1 MITHY
6 LTKSDF
12 KVAQTC
18 PTKLYYRK
26 LGYPTR
32 EDGDEYLMALA
43 EQGYLVEALAR
54 ALYPDG
60 RWVGYRDDVESAAW
74 DTMAALAPD
83 TCTLF
88 EATFISGR
96 RMARAD
102 ILVKRGRVIE
112 LIEIKS
118 CGFDRQQNDE
128 RLRTGQA
135 NLFHAPKSPDGLHA
149 HWRPYIEDAAFQ
161 TAILQDVFPDLEIVP
176 YLLMPDTSRPCPV
189 DGLHHQFALRGLGG
203 GLGQAQ
209 TPAADFT
216 GDVRDLRR
224 GLFLAR
230 VDVREEVARVL
241 PEVRRRADIY
251 AAGLMPALR
260 RAPHTLSAHC
270 RHCEYRVAEGE
281 RRGFHDCWGDLA
293 DVSPHILDL
302 YHVSDLG
309 GRGGPLVKELIAAGK
324 AGALDIPERLLRK
337 ADGTRGE
344 VAQRQLRQLSGLRQ
358 NREWID
364 EALRPALAALP
375 YPHFFLDF
383 ETCAPAVPRYRGMR
397 PFETIAFQWCCQT
410 ITAPDEQPHAPPAPR
425 HSEWLQTTDSFPN
438 TAFAAALR
446 RQLGDHGAVFVWSG
460 HEATVL
466 RAIQRQMAERGETD
480 SEIYDWL
487 GRFLASGRLVD
498 MCRLTLKHYF
508 HPRMGGSTSLKVVT
522 DAVWQ
527 SDATV
532 RARLP
537 QYVSQTADGELRS
550 PYAALPPL
558 QVGDRTVSVAEGT
571 GAILAYHQMMERAA
585 AGAALEA
592 EGWRQLL
599 RQYCQL
605 DTVAMVMVWWH
616 WKGAR
621 V

>member
-18 PTKLYYRK
+18 AAKLYYRK

-32 EDGDEYLMALA
+32 EDGDEYLAALA
-43 EQGYLVEALAR
+43 DQGYLVEALAR

-83 TCTLF
+83 ACTLF
-88 EATFISGR
+88 EATFISGSKL
-96 RMARAD
+96 ARAD
-102 ILVKRGRVIE
+102 ILIKRGRVLE

-118 CGFDRQQNDE
+118 CGFDRARNDE
-128 RLRTGQA
+128 LLRAGQG
-135 NLFHAPKSPDGLHA
+135 NLFHAPRAADGLQA
-149 HWRPYIEDAAFQ
+149 KWRPYLEDAAFQ
-161 TAILQDVFPDLEIVP
+161 TAILQDVFPDLEVVP
-176 YLLMPDTSRPCPV
+176 YLLMPDTSRPCPF
-189 DGLHHQFALRGLGG
+189 DGLHHQFALRTAADRPGG
-203 GLGQAQ
+203 ADV
-209 TPAADFT
+209 PAAEYT
-216 GDVRDLRR
+216 GDRRELHR

-230 VDVREEVARVL
+230 VDVSQEVARLL
-241 PEVRRRADIY
+241 PTVRQRAEAY
-251 AAGLMPALR
+251 AADLMPALR
-260 RAPHTLSAHC
+260 RAAPALSVNC
-270 RHCEYRVAEGE
+270 RHCEYRVADGQQ
-281 RRGFHDCWGDLA
+281 RGFHDCWGGLA
-293 DVSPHILDL
+293 DASPHILDL

-309 GRGGPLVKELIAAGK
+309 GRGGPLANEQIAAGK
-324 AGALDIPERLLRK
+324 ASLFDIPERQIRK
-337 ADGTRGE
+337 IDGKLGE
-344 VAQRQLRQLSGLRQ
+344 VAQRQLRQLAGMRD

-364 EALRPALAALP
+364 EALPAKLAALP
-375 YPHFFLDF
+375 YPHFFVDF
-383 ETCAPAVPRYRGMR
+383 ETCAPAVPRYRGLR

-410 ITAPDEQPHAPPAPR
+410 IDAPDAPPR
-425 HSEWLQTTDSFPN
+425 HSEWIQTSDTFPN

-446 RQLGDHGAVFVWSG
+446 RQLGDDGPVFVWSS

-487 GRFLASGRLVD
+487 ARFLAGDRLVD
-498 MCRLTLKHYF
+498 MCRQTLKHYF
-508 HPRMGGSTSLKVVT
+508 HPRMGGSTSLKVVA

-537 QYVSQTADGELRS
+537 QYVQPAAGGGLAS

-558 QVGDRTVSVAEGT
+558 QVGARSLSVADGT
-571 GAILAYHQMMERAA
+571 GAILAYYSMMERAA
-585 AGAALEA
+585 AGATLEV
-592 EGWRQLL
+592 ERWRQLL
-599 RQYCQL
+599 RQYCKL
-605 DTVAMVMVWWH
+605 DTLAMVMVWWH
-616 WKGAR
+616 WRGAR
-621 V
+621 F